1 MKFDYDRTYFDP
13 KETLECGQVF
23 RFFPFENGYLVL
35 SKDKACRIYADE
47 KKTYVE
53 CGDGDGEYFY
63 NYFDLSRDYKT
74 IVDEAKSFNIP
85 FLSHAAEVGKGIRLL
100 NQNEEETVISFV
112 VSQNNNIPRIKGILS
127 RICEGLGER
136 KEFLGKTFYTFPSSA
151 RIAEKEREYYRA
163 LGAGYR
169 DIFIKETA
177 ARLARDGV
185 ENLKKLDGDDL
196 KKELLTFKG
205 IGEKVADCIRLFGFK
220 KCDSFPV
227 DTWVERIYKEDF
239 GGTLTDRKKIGKYFV
254 SLFGEYSGYVQQYLF
269 FAKREN
275 L

>member
-1 MKFDYDRTYFDP
+1 MKFDYDCKYFDP

-23 RFFPFENGYLVL
+23 RFYPFKDGYFVM
-35 SKDKACRIYADE
+35 SKDKACYVYSDGIKTFIECEKGDE
-47 KKTYVE
+47 
-53 CGDGDGEYFY
+53 DYFY
-63 NYFDLSRDYKT
+63 NYFDLDRDYGA
-74 IVDEAKSFNIP
+74 IVKKAKSYDIP
-85 FLSHAAEVGKGIRLL
+85 ALSHAAEVGKGIRLL
-100 NQNEEETVISFV
+100 NQDEGETVISFI

-127 RICEGLGER
+127 RLCEGLGER
-136 KEFLGKTFYTFPSSA
+136 KEFSGETFFSFPKSS
-151 RIAEKEREYYRA
+151 RIAEKEREYFKS

-177 ARLARDGV
+177 ERLARDGV
-185 ENLKKLDGDDL
+185 ENLRKLDGEGL
-196 KKELLTFKG
+196 KKELLSFKG
-205 IGEKVADCIRLFGFK
+205 IGEKVADCICLFGFK

-227 DTWVERIYKEDF
+227 DTWVEKIYREDF